1 MTDRT
6 EIYQRRALGIL
17 GMLLPILDVG
27 FGYFFCRYVVGLEIE
42 PLLWDSISASHY
54 ASSSLLF
61 EGTVFA
67 VGCFLICYRGY
78 DIRDMWIT
86 VVAGVMALILTLFP
100 TSSQFYPGAF
110 NFCGIDASI
119 TKWVHNVSAITFF
132 FCLAFMEIWQFTKT
146 NTDTPT
152 DEKKKRNIIYRVCG
166 IGMIVSIFLGG
177 ALNFLF
183 GLPYTTYIGEGLG
196 LEFFG
201 VAWLVKGE
209 TILKDKVKKDE

>member
-1 MTDRT
+1 M
-6 EIYQRRALGIL
+6 
-17 GMLLPILDVG
+17 
-27 FGYFFCRYVVGLEIE
+27 GLEIE

-67 VGCFLICYRGY
+67 VGMFLICYRGY
-78 DIRDMWIT
+78 DVRDFWIT
-86 VVAGVMALILTLFP
+86 TVGGIMALILTLFP
-100 TSSQFYPGAF
+100 TDSPFYPGAF
-110 NFCGIDASI
+110 NFMGIDSSI
-119 TKWVHNVSAITFF
+119 TRWIHNVSAITFF

-152 DEKKKRNIIYRVCG
+152 EQKKKRNILYRVCG

-196 LEFFG
+196 LEFCG

-209 TILKDKVKKDE
+209 TILKDQEKKNG